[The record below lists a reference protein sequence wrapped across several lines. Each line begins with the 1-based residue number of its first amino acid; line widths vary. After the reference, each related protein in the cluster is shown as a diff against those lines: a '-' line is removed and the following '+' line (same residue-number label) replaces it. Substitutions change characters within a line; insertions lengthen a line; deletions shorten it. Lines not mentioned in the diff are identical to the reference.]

1 MDWITT
7 LLTSIVILLAALVH
21 GIAGFGFAQ
30 VSMGLLPL
38 FRNPAIASV
47 IFTITAVV
55 SNGRVFWSVKEDFNL
70 KDWIVPVSGLIF
82 GMPLGIYLF
91 QNLSRQQLRFF
102 IGIILIIAVI
112 LIALIRQI
120 DTVKDWI
127 KDKGI
132 KPGWKTGLTAGFIA
146 GILGGAVAIPGPP
159 MIVYGAFMVA
169 NQYWEG
175 SKMKAIF
182 TAFFGTLM
190 AYRLGALTYTGSV
203 TVPLAIEAL
212 IALPALF
219 IGAWIGIKIFKKIP
233 KRIFSWLVLAGLT
246 INAVILIV
254 TSIF

>member
-1 MDWITT
+1 MNLIITI
-7 LLTSIVILLAALVH
+7 LTSLVILIGAIVH

-38 FRNPAIASV
+38 FRDPSMASV

-70 KDWIVPVSGLIF
+70 KDWIVPVGGLVF

-91 QNLSRQQLRFF
+91 QTLSKQQLRLF
-102 IGIILIIAVI
+102 IGVILIIAVI
-112 LIALIRQI
+112 LIALMRQI

-127 KDKGI
+127 KDKRI
-132 KPGWKTGLTAGFIA
+132 EPGWKTGLTAGFFA
-146 GILGGAVAIPGPP
+146 GFLGGAVAIPGPP

-169 NQYWEG
+169 NQYWKG

-190 AYRLGALTYTGSV
+190 AYRLGGLTYTGSV
-203 TVPLAIEAL
+203 TVSMVTEAL

-219 IGAWIGIKIFKKIP
+219 IGAWIGIKIFNKIP

>member
-1 MDWITT
+1 MDWMITIF
-7 LLTSIVILLAALVH
+7 TSIVILLAALVH

-38 FRNPAIASV
+38 FRNPAMASV
-47 IFTITAVV
+47 IFTVTAVV
-55 SNGRVFWSVKEDFNL
+55 SNGRVFWSVKDDFNL
-70 KDWIVPVSGLIF
+70 KDWIVPVGGLIF

-91 QNLSRQQLRFF
+91 QNLSKQQLRLF
-102 IGIILIIAVI
+102 IGIILIMAVI
-112 LIALIRQI
+112 LIALMRQI
-120 DTVKDWI
+120 DAVKDWI
-127 KDKGI
+127 KDKGV
-132 KPGWKTGLTAGFIA
+132 KPDWKTGLTAGFFA

-175 SKMKAIF
+175 TKMKAIF

-190 AYRLGALTYTGSV
+190 AYRLGVLAYTGSV
-203 TVPLAIEAL
+203 TVPLVTEAL

-233 KRIFSWLVLAGLT
+233 KRTFSWFVLAGLT

-254 TSIF
+254 TSVL